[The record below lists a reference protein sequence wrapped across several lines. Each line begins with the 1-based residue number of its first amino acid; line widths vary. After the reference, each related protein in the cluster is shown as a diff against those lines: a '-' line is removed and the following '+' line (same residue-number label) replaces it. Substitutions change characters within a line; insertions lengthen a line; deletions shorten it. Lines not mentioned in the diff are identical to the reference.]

1 MQPNFY
7 WETQRGGLCRLHSLN
22 AFMNSVNGSKG
33 YFSEQKFRE
42 LCNEFDKEH
51 NLENTSKNVDLALA
65 VSNTGASVDM
75 YLLNIPIIIFRDVNS
90 INFSPFVKYSDEI
103 KYVTNTKELEN
114 ALDSMGDYNL
124 NNDEFL
130 WVDKN
135 LNKWTKLLNKLI

>member
-51 NLENTSKNVDLALA
+51 NLENTSNHSDINN
-65 VSNTGASVDM
+65 NTST
-75 YLLNIPIIIFRDVNS
+75 LLGWIV
-90 INFSPFVKYSDEI
+90 E
-103 KYVTNTKELEN
+103 KE
-114 ALDSMGDYNL
+114 
-124 NNDEFL
+124 
-130 WVDKN
+130 
-135 LNKWTKLLNKLI
+135 TKLLYCTVGILLRFLISNPLLKGINFIILDEVHERNLNTDFVLLILKDICKQRKK